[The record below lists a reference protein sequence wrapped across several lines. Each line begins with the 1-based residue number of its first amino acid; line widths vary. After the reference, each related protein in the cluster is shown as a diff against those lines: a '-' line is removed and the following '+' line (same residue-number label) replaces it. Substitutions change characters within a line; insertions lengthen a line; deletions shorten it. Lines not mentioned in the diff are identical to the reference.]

1 LGSQYTYNNEPSH
14 VVKLGDGTEM
24 GLKDIVGSRIP
35 NLVDLPDTISHW
47 TSFCTYAY
55 SLFADAEDRKE
66 TEKKGSTSFSRYRL
80 PPSSAY
86 DDQANMRWTMF
97 WKEGRPEFVYH
108 GTDEVMS
115 NEEEV
120 FTTLLKMAVRGP
132 DEVQYPDGKVETVKR
147 EEAPSVTRHSQP
159 SGDT

>member
-1 LGSQYTYNNEPSH
+1 
-14 VVKLGDGTEM
+14 M

-55 SLFADAEDRKE
+55 SLFADAEDGKE